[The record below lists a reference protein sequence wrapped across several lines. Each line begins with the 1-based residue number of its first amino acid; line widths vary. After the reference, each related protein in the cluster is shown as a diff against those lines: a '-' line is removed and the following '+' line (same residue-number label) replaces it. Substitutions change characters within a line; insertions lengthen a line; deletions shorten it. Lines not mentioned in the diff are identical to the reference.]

1 MKKNINKN
9 IPKLPGIYKFIN
21 HQNKIIY
28 VGKSKNL
35 HDRVRSYFNKN
46 QENKKV
52 SKMVNEIK
60 QISYIISENEHDA
73 LLLENNLIKE
83 IKPKYNI
90 LLRDDK
96 TFPYIV
102 ISKEPYPKIYSS
114 RKINPIKE
122 EVFGPYTNVKGMKKT
137 LTVINKLYKIRNCN
151 LILNKNNIEKKK
163 FKVCLEYHIGNCKGP
178 CAGHQKEKD
187 YIQDIE
193 EIKSILLGKNHNLI
207 NNLKEKMK
215 FYSHNLD
222 FENAQKIK
230 EKISTLK
237 SYNNKSIIVNHKL
250 KNLDVFGIDKDK
262 FNYYI
267 NYMKI
272 NNGIILSSETFKTK
286 RKLENES
293 DSLRQIIFNVRKKH
307 NTHQNNI
314 ITNLKL
320 NYSEYDGMK
329 IHYPKTGDKK
339 KLINMSL
346 KNVLFYKKN
355 IINENKIK
363 KSRTTSLLL
372 EIKKKLNLKT
382 IPSIIECFDV
392 SNMQDS
398 NIVAS
403 MVSFLNGKPNKKEY
417 RKYKLKNIN
426 KSNDYESIKQIVYRR
441 YKKTLKEK
449 TSLPNLIII
458 DGGKGQ
464 LSSAITA
471 LKKLNLYNK
480 TNIIG
485 IAKKLEEIYFPNDS
499 IPILLNKKSE
509 HLKFIQKVRNEAH
522 RFAISYHKNLRSK
535 NFIKSELDNIF
546 GIGEKTKFK
555 LLKKYTSIEKIK
567 KIKFE
572 YLAKEIGNKKAK
584 SIIKY
589 LKEKN

>member
-21 HQNKIIY
+21 QQNKIIY

-35 HDRVRSYFNKN
+35 HDRVRSYFNKS
-46 QENKKV
+46 QKNKKV
-52 SKMVNEIK
+52 SKMVNEIN
-60 QISYIISENEHDA
+60 QISYTISENEHDA

-102 ISKEPYPKIYSS
+102 ISKEPYPKVYSS
-114 RKINPIKE
+114 RKINPRKE
-122 EVFGPYTNVKGMKKT
+122 EIFGPYTNVKGMKKT
-137 LTVINKLYKIRNCN
+137 LSVINKLYKIRNCN

-187 YIQDIE
+187 YLQDIQ

-207 NNLKEKMK
+207 KNLKTKMK
-215 FYSHNLD
+215 SYSHNLN

-230 EKISTLK
+230 EKINTLE
-237 SYNNKSIIVNHKL
+237 SYNNKSIIINHKL
-250 KNLDVFGIDKDK
+250 KNLDVFGIDKDNY
-262 FNYYI
+262 NYYI

-286 RKLENES
+286 KKLENES
-293 DSLRQIIFNVRKKH
+293 DSLRQIIFNVKKKH
-307 NTHQNNI
+307 NTYHNNI

-329 IHYPKTGDKK
+329 IYYPKAGDKK
-339 KLINMSL
+339 KLIDMSL

-355 IINENKIK
+355 SINKNLIK
-363 KSRTTSLLL
+363 KSNTTNLLL

-382 IPSIIECFDV
+382 IPLIIECFDV
-392 SNMQDS
+392 SNMQNS

-403 MVSFLNGKPNKKEY
+403 MVSFLNGKPNKKAY
-417 RKYKLKNIN
+417 RKYKLRNIN
-426 KSNDYESIKQIVYRR
+426 KPNDYESIKQIVYRR
-441 YKKTLKEK
+441 YRRILKENI
-449 TSLPNLIII
+449 SLPNLIII

-464 LSSAITA
+464 LNSAITA

-509 HLKFIQKVRNEAH
+509 HLKFIQKIRNEAH
-522 RFAISYHKNLRSK
+522 RFAISYHKNLRST

-555 LLKKYTSIEKIK
+555 LLQKYTSIEKIK

-584 SIIKY
+584 NIIKY